1 METSTACSD
10 YICYSYFVKQQICTY
25 HAYVAVINNIK
36 KHSENY
42 FEMSYWANSSAA
54 SLHPVSEHKLSP
66 LGPEPSQ
73 TLCDGNKHVR
83 VHMTKVCQGSSWNSA
98 FPDCTWA
105 IVHRGRSDMF
115 VWWFLSYFHTFFH
128 TVCLHF
134 SLFAD
139 FMMAK
144 GRRSGFALYCTAG

>member
-83 VHMTKVCQGSSWNSA
+83 VHMTKVCQDFCFSGLHVG
-98 FPDCTWA
+98 DCA
-105 IVHRGRSDMF
+105 QRSLGYVCVVVSF
-115 VWWFLSYFHTFFH
+115 ILSYFLSYCMFTF
-128 TVCLHF
+128 
-134 SLFAD
+134 
-139 FMMAK
+139 
-144 GRRSGFALYCTAG
+144 